1 MISRRNISL
10 CILFLTIAAVATEKL
25 TPEFISLDSAK
36 PVLDKFGA
44 DPRHPN
50 ASVTSQEWLAWL
62 QKSDAQVRQRLDAGE
77 EDSLTNLLRFG
88 VTYTKEFRID
98 DDYLLLYGQSSLVN
112 AFAENRAN
120 DLVRALAA
128 PSKNQGFIEMRAF
141 VEKKGFSFDSAASR
155 RKLKTYLL
163 ANLARMQKDLQQ
175 ARTEAKSNRDEMF
188 QNRGISLDSNLWPDY
203 GLDLS
208 LQQMLQ
214 RELVRPG
221 SVRRVAIVG
230 PGLDFVNKQEGV
242 DYYPPQST
250 QPFAVLDSLLRLGIA
265 DHDAIQIYTFD
276 ISPRVN
282 LHLGNARNNA
292 GKGLPYVVQ
301 LPWYARGRWTDEFRA
316 KFTQYWQG
324 LGSQIGQAVS
334 AIPVPA
340 ASTGFTTRAVEVR
353 PSMVSRIHSI
363 DMNIVYQHLPLAPGE
378 RFDIIIGT
386 NIFLYYGAFEQ
397 SLARASIASM
407 LSEGGFLLST
417 EKLDDKVPSGL
428 EQVTVTTIPMTTPP
442 VMTDYVYC
450 YRRGPLTAH
459 VEVGQEFK

>member
-1 MISRRNISL
+1 MISQRKISL
-10 CILFLTIAAVATEKL
+10 CILACAISALPAEKL
-25 TPEFISLDSAK
+25 TPEFIPLDAGRTVLRAFATSDPERPGPSA
-36 PVLDKFGA
+36 
-44 DPRHPN
+44 
-50 ASVTSQEWLAWL
+50 TSQEWLAWL
-62 QKSDAQVRQRLDAGE
+62 NKSDALVRQRLEVGE

-88 VTYTKEFRID
+88 VTYTKEYRID
-98 DDYLLLYGQSSLVN
+98 DDYLLRYGQSSLVN

-120 DLVRALAA
+120 DLIRALAA
-128 PSKNQGFIEMRAF
+128 PSKNQGFIEMREF

-155 RKLKTYLL
+155 KKLKAYLL
-163 ANLARMQKDLQQ
+163 ANLARMQQDLQQ
-175 ARTEAKSNRDEMF
+175 ARTQAKSNRDEMF

-214 RELVRPG
+214 RELIKPG

-265 DHDAIQIYTFD
+265 DRDAIQIYTFD

-292 GKGLPYVVQ
+292 SKGLPYVVQ
-301 LPWYARGRWTDEFRA
+301 LPWYAEGRWTDDFRS
-316 KFTQYWQG
+316 KFTSYWQG
-324 LGSQIGQAVS
+324 LGLQIGQTVP

-340 ASTGFTTRAVEVR
+340 ASTGFSTRAVEFR
-353 PSMVSRIHSI
+353 PSMVSRIHPV

-407 LSEGGFLLST
+407 LSERGFLLST
-417 EKLDDKVPSGL
+417 EKLDDRVPSGL
-428 EQVTVTTIPMTTPP
+428 EQVFVTSIPMTTAP
-442 VMTDYVYC
+442 VITDYVYC
-450 YRRGPLTAH
+450 YGKVP
-459 VEVGQEFK
+459 